1 MEKIRKMLV
10 DFSELV
16 EVILAVGVAVLL
28 VMDIIGL
35 LPRIGAFW
43 EVRGDSEEFSK
54 LLSSVLG
61 IVVGT
66 EFIKMLIKPTFS
78 NVTEV
83 LVFLIARHVILA
95 EATPLENLISVISI
109 AILFA
114 LEYFLS
120 RNGVENQ
127 LLSDVICRP
136 KSRKSPDDKEPRD
149 QVPPENSG
157 H

>member
-1 MEKIRKMLV
+1 MERVRKVLV
-10 DFSELV
+10 GFSEV
-16 EVILAVGVAVLL
+16 IEVVLAIGVAVLL

-43 EVRGDSEEFSK
+43 AVRGDAEEFSK

-83 LVFLIARHVILA
+83 LVFLIARHVILS
-95 EATPLENLISVISI
+95 EATPTDNLISVISI

-120 RNGVENQ
+120 HEGADSSLMADVSKKFRSRRHSRSVGSREDSG
-127 LLSDVICRP
+127 SDSV
-136 KSRKSPDDKEPRD
+136 
-149 QVPPENSG
+149 N
-157 H
+157 

>member
-1 MEKIRKMLV
+1 MERVRKVLV
-10 DFSELV
+10 GFSEV
-16 EVILAVGVAVLL
+16 IEVVLAIGVAVLL

-43 EVRGDSEEFSK
+43 AVRGDAEEFSK

-83 LVFLIARHVILA
+83 LVFLIARHVILS
-95 EATPLENLISVISI
+95 EATPTDNLISVISI

-114 LEYFLS
+114 PEYFLS
-120 RNGVENQ
+120 REGADSSLMADVSKKFRSRRHSRSVGSREDSG
-127 LLSDVICRP
+127 SDSV
-136 KSRKSPDDKEPRD
+136 
-149 QVPPENSG
+149 N
-157 H
+157 

>member
-1 MEKIRKMLV
+1 MERIRKVLV
-10 DFSELV
+10 AFSEIV
-16 EVILAVGVAVLL
+16 EVVLAVGVAVLL

-43 EVRGDSEEFSK
+43 AVRGDAEEFSK

-95 EATPLENLISVISI
+95 EATPLDNLISVVSI
-109 AILFA
+109 AILFI
-114 LEYFLS
+114 LEY
-120 RNGVENQ
+120 
-127 LLSDVICRP
+127 LLKEHSTDSADEGGGLLMCLP
-136 KSRKSPDDKEPRD
+136 HGSRKKDEL
-149 QVPPENSG
+149 
-157 H
+157 